1 MALVAFGCEDL
12 QQGTQGGSESEN
24 GNENTPGTDIGNED
38 TGTETMRFPTLW
50 GIGED
55 SKPVFDKEGTE
66 VSTFEMLSFNI
77 FEDDLEGI
85 EEHCDSLVWTVKD
98 TEGSHVIVP
107 NNNLVGKTNEWTHY
121 FTKAGN
127 YETYLDAW
135 KDNKVIKRSVFYV
148 KVKDSGKDFLHMNWA
163 DMTRGSCKEQSS
175 ALQRQSFKAYYH
187 EDDSGHPYLEITVLG
202 VLEDELV
209 LYDFITEI
217 YGAPTHTANDDTLM
231 SYYQKYCQAK
241 QADESPVAVWSHDPN
256 LVVLV
261 SVNDEQ
267 GNPERYLLHV
277 ERLIVI
283 K

>member
-1 MALVAFGCEDL
+1 MKRIFAICLMALVVFGCEDL
-12 QQGTQGGSESEN
+12 QQGTQGGNESEN
-24 GNENTPGTDIGNED
+24 GDENTPGNEALK
-38 TGTETMRFPTLW
+38 FPTLW

-66 VSTFEMLSFNI
+66 VSTFEMMSFNI
-77 FEDDLEGI
+77 FEEDLEGI

-98 TEGSHVIVP
+98 AEGSHVIVP

-135 KDNKVIKRSVFYV
+135 KDKEVIKRSVFYV
-148 KVKDSGKDFLHMNWA
+148 KVKESRKDFLHMNWA
-163 DMTRGSCKEQSS
+163 DMTRGSRKELSS
-175 ALQRQSFKAYYH
+175 ALRKQSFKAYYH
-187 EDDSGHPYLEITVLG
+187 EDDAGHPYFEITVLG
-202 VLEDELV
+202 VLEDQQV
-209 LYDFITEI
+209 LYDFITGI
-217 YGAPTHTANDDTLM
+217 YGAPTLTEDDETFM
-231 SYYQKYCQAK
+231 GHYQKYCLAK
-241 QADESPVAVWSHDPN
+241 KADESPIAIWSHDPN

-261 SVNDEQ
+261 SDDDEQ

-277 ERLIVI
+277 ERLTVI

>member
-1 MALVAFGCEDL
+1 MKRIFAICLIALVAFGCEDL
-12 QQGTQGGSESEN
+12 QQGIQGENESEN
-24 GNENTPGTDIGNED
+24 ENENTPGT
-38 TGTETMRFPTLW
+38 ETLKFPTLW

-66 VSTFEMLSFNI
+66 VSTFEMMSFNI
-77 FEDDLEGI
+77 FEEDLEGI

-98 TEGSHVIVP
+98 AEGSHVIVP

-135 KDNKVIKRSVFYV
+135 KDKEVIKRLVFYV
-148 KVKDSGKDFLHMNWA
+148 KVKESRKDFLHMNWA
-163 DMTRGSCKEQSS
+163 DMTRGSRKELSS
-175 ALQRQSFKAYYH
+175 ALRKQSFKAYYH
-187 EDDSGHPYLEITVLG
+187 EDDAGHPYFEITVLG
-202 VLEDELV
+202 VLEDQQV
-209 LYDFITEI
+209 LYDFITGI
-217 YGAPTHTANDDTLM
+217 YGAPTLTADDDTFM
-231 SYYQKYCQAK
+231 GYYQKYCLAK
-241 QADESPVAVWSHDPN
+241 KADESPIAIWSHDSN

-261 SVNDEQ
+261 SDDDEH

-277 ERLIVI
+277 ERLTVI

>member
-1 MALVAFGCEDL
+1 MALVVFGCEDL
-12 QQGTQGGSESEN
+12 QQGTQGGNEN
-24 GNENTPGTDIGNED
+24 KNENTPGT
-38 TGTETMRFPTLW
+38 ETLKFPTLW

-66 VSTFEMLSFNI
+66 VSTFEMMSFNI
-77 FEDDLEGI
+77 FEEDLEGI

-98 TEGSHVIVP
+98 AEGSHVIVP

-135 KDNKVIKRSVFYV
+135 KDKEVIKRSVFYV
-148 KVKDSGKDFLHMNWA
+148 KVKESGKDFLHMNWA
-163 DMTRGSCKEQSS
+163 DMTRGSRKELSS
-175 ALQRQSFKAYYH
+175 ALQQQSFKAYYH
-187 EDDSGHPYLEITVLG
+187 EDDAGHPYFEITVLG
-202 VLEDELV
+202 VLEDQQV
-209 LYDFITEI
+209 LYDFITGI
-217 YGAPTHTANDDTLM
+217 YGAPTLTADDDTFM
-231 SYYQKYCQAK
+231 GYYQKYCLAK
-241 QADESPVAVWSHDPN
+241 KEDESPIAIWSHDPN

-261 SVNDEQ
+261 SDDDEH

>member
-1 MALVAFGCEDL
+1 MALVALGCEDL
-12 QQGTQGGSESEN
+12 QQGTQGGNESEN
-24 GNENTPGTDIGNED
+24 GNENTPGT
-38 TGTETMRFPTLW
+38 ETLKFPTLW

-66 VSTFEMLSFNI
+66 VSTFEMMSFNI
-77 FEDDLEGI
+77 FEEDLEGI

-98 TEGSHVIVP
+98 AEGSHVIVP

-135 KDNKVIKRSVFYV
+135 KDKEVIKRSVFYV
-148 KVKDSGKDFLHMNWA
+148 KVKESRKDFLHMNWA
-163 DMTRGSCKEQSS
+163 DMTRGSRKEMSS
-175 ALQRQSFKAYYH
+175 ALQLQSFKAYYH
-187 EDDSGHPYLEITVLG
+187 EDDAGHPYLEITVLG
-202 VLEDELV
+202 VLEDQQV

-217 YGAPTHTANDDTLM
+217 YGVPTLTADDDTFM
-231 SYYQKYCQAK
+231 GYYQKYCLAK
-241 QADESPVAVWSHDPN
+241 KADESPIAIWSHDPN

-261 SVNDEQ
+261 SDDDEQ
-267 GNPERYLLHV
+267 GNPKRYLLHV
-277 ERLIVI
+277 ERLTVI